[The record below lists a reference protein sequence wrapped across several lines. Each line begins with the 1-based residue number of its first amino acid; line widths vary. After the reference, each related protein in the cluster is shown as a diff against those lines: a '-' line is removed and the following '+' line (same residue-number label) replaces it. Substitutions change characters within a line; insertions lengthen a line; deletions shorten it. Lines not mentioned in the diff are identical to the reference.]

1 MSKEVEPQANRDD
14 LPDTQ
19 QSEAS
24 AFVENGGLSQTN
36 ANRPSRELPGSRS
49 NFHPSRFADLKT
61 TQRKPTP
68 SPLQSSQTS
77 TFTERNSGQASSERG
92 RQQTSSRTP
101 ASHQR
106 SLLQSSSTEEDRPQS
121 PKERLDALLATEG
134 SIYNS
139 AERGSD
145 PRSVE
150 FVGSRKGSLTSPK
163 ATSYSQLRNVS
174 SPVPFSHSPRGSP
187 PTSPTMSTDSKGTQR
202 PDQHP
207 MPRTSSIDSA
217 ISSISSNTS
226 HSYKSSQDSFQSHS
240 ADIST
245 LIAAAGSPE
254 AVIQHLLKEK
264 QHSAAQNAQ
273 LWRLVDKQRSL
284 VIGLN
289 KDLERA
295 LKDKERYR
303 KKLKEHLA
311 QVPPVPST
319 TSRNMQEPQR
329 SSSESPVPSDRQ
341 KVHPIPGDDVRDIVH
356 RAITGMNETSEGIP
370 EAHGSRLIP
379 TIAERSPA
387 TSPSPAWLNAEAQ
400 LNDPLDQLD
409 AKIAS
414 LKQAHEVATPLIARS
429 HTSNPRGTER
439 GGSIQSLP
447 ETPYAIESAVSPTS
461 FAAKRSLPLL
471 QKPHVT
477 PSLAIIEASPL
488 VEKGNT
494 SFPPPRKPPP
504 APLDFNQPVRASPHL
519 HQLGPEDHSGSDYD
533 DILEVDEIPAFERGR
548 RKTREEDDKERE
560 TAALKAQE
568 SRSLSKKNKSV
579 KPSIEKAG
587 SNMIDGAQPT
597 TNGTAPQLARQM
609 VPQSPPASA
618 PGFLSPPGS
627 LAAALNAPC
636 SEPPPS
642 IQQRI
647 LSAPPMSPGLPIS
660 PRPGDRPMNSPLPR
674 MPREGINISLASPPL
689 SPRGGFPGLPL
700 SPRAPKQPI
709 PYPPNTP
716 VSITSPEL
724 PRSEAYRPSSP
735 AAPTYPGE
743 DKARLPVELQSASAP
758 ENPGASTATR
768 ICHDLVSREYPDL
781 LLPPN
786 ALPSIEVKVC
796 SSRLRPSRHSYL
808 ASKNSEEGA
817 VFTLGIFARSDRRE
831 LWRVEKILMALPQ
844 LDYQLKQCSSF
855 NASLPDRALFS
866 GHAPARIDAR
876 RIALNR
882 YFEIML
888 NTPMDEKAAFVVCH
902 FLSTD
907 AIEPQGDEA
916 SMMGAPV
923 QTKAPVTGGTEGRTR
938 KEGYLTKRGK
948 NFGGWKARFFV
959 LDGPVLRYYES
970 PGGAHLGTIKL
981 QAAQIGKQSQHQSSQ
996 SPSRNV
1002 DDIDNQY
1009 RHAFL
1014 ILEPKRK
1021 DSNSVVRHVLCA
1033 ESDAERDD
1041 WVGALLQYVDYQS
1054 SEDERKRPT
1063 IRRNESGS
1071 GKTSSL
1077 QARDKSFGSGRKD
1090 SDTANSPEFEN
1101 ADALQ
1106 SLSYEDTVA
1115 ADAPVLGSMQNGR
1128 HFETPSPPM
1137 TSAQSGHQGPGITD
1151 FQPSKSI
1158 SGPTNGGFIQDAGAW
1173 GNKPPATNRAKDKE
1187 HKKRSFWGFKARSS
1201 TDLAIQ
1207 AQGDSAGANII
1218 QHHNDRTGA
1227 VKAVFGV
1234 PLAEAVENCPPTDI
1248 YVHLPAV
1255 VYRCIEYLDAK
1266 DVASEEGI
1274 FRLSGSNVVIK
1285 ALRER
1290 FNVEG
1295 DVDFLADDHYYDV
1308 HAVASLLKLYLREL
1322 PATVLTR
1329 ELHLD
1334 FLQVLDLDEKEKKVL
1349 AYNGLVR
1356 KLPQANWSLLRALS
1370 AFLLSIVSNSDV
1382 NKMTVRNVGIVF
1394 SPTLNIPA
1402 PIFSMFLT
1410 EFDDIF
1416 GSEFEGGAASAVQ
1429 TSISESLA
1437 PEDVRS
1443 PRRQMF
1449 SEIPTPMYSQET
1461 FPIQERSYEQVV
1473 QDSRAAYDTG
1483 FIPMQP
1489 FYDQPIQGQNPYAQ
1503 SQEGSVT
1510 VAGP

>member
-1 MSKEVEPQANRDD
+1 MSKEVERQDD
-14 LPDTQ
+14 GDKSPSNQ
-19 QSEAS
+19 QSQAS
-24 AFVENGGLSQTN
+24 TLVQNREPSQTN
-36 ANRPSRELPGSRS
+36 ADQPSRDLLGGRS
-49 NFHPSRFADLKT
+49 NFQPSRFADLRT

-77 TFTERNSGQASSERG
+77 TLTQSNSGQASEKA
-92 RQQTSSRTP
+92 RQQASSRTP
-101 ASHQR
+101 VGHQG
-106 SLLQSSSTEEDRPQS
+106 SLLQSSSAEEDRPQS

-134 SIYNS
+134 SIYNT

-145 PRSVE
+145 PQSVE
-150 FVGSRKGSLTSPK
+150 SVGSRKGSLTSPK

-174 SPVPFSHSPRGSP
+174 SPLPFSHSPKGSP
-187 PTSPTMSTDSKGTQR
+187 PISPTMSTDSIGTQR

-226 HSYKSSQDSFQSHS
+226 HSHKSSQDSVQLHS

-245 LIAAAGSPE
+245 LVAAAGSPE

-303 KKLKEHLA
+303 KKLKEHSA

-319 TSRNMQEPQR
+319 TSRTLPEPQR

-341 KVHPIPGDDVRDIVH
+341 DSLSIQGNSVRDIVH
-356 RAITGMNETSEGIP
+356 GALVGMSETLERNP
-370 EAHGSRLIP
+370 EVHETRLRP
-379 TIAERSPA
+379 TVAGRNPTVPA
-387 TSPSPAWLNAEAQ
+387 STAQPNAGAQ
-400 LNDPLDQLD
+400 PRDRFDQLD
-409 AKIAS
+409 GKIES
-414 LKQAHEVATPLIARS
+414 PKQDHEAATPSITRS
-429 HTSNPRGTER
+429 RISDPVGTER
-439 GGSIQSLP
+439 GSSKQILP
-447 ETPYAIESAVSPTS
+447 QTPHAMESTVSPTS
-461 FAAKRSLPLL
+461 FTAKRSLPLL
-471 QKPHVT
+471 QKAPFT

-488 VEKGNT
+488 VEKGNI
-494 SFPPPRKPPP
+494 SLPPPRKPPP

-519 HQLGPEDHSGSDYD
+519 HQLGPEDHSGSEYD

-548 RKTREEDDKERE
+548 RKTREEDDRERE
-560 TAALKAQE
+560 AAALKAEE

-579 KPSIEKAG
+579 KPSIEKAE
-587 SNMIDGAQPT
+587 SDPIDLTQPM
-597 TNGTAPQLARQM
+597 TNGTAPQIARHM
-609 VPQSPPASA
+609 VPQSPPTST
-618 PGFLSPPGS
+618 PGYLSPPGS
-627 LAAALNAPC
+627 LAAALSAPS
-636 SEPPPS
+636 SEAPPS

-660 PRPGDRPMNSPLPR
+660 PRPGDRPLNSPLPR
-674 MPREGINISLASPPL
+674 MPREGSNLSLASPPL

-716 VSITSPEL
+716 VSMTSPEP

-735 AAPTYPGE
+735 AASMHSGE
-743 DKARLPVELQSASAP
+743 GKAPLPVEVGERHIASAP
-758 ENPGASTATR
+758 ENPDALPATY
-768 ICHDLVSREYPDL
+768 ICRDLVSEEYPDL

-808 ASKNSEEGA
+808 ASKSSEESA
-817 VFTLGIFARSDRRE
+817 IFTLGIFARSDGRE

-844 LDYQLKQCSSF
+844 LDHQLKQCSSF
-855 NASLPDRALFS
+855 NARLPDRALFS

-882 YFEIML
+882 YLEFML
-888 NTPMDEKAAFVVCH
+888 NTPLEERAALVVCR

-907 AIEPQGDEA
+907 AVEPQSDEA
-916 SMMGAPV
+916 SIMAGPV
-923 QTKAPVTGGTEGRTR
+923 QTKVPATGGTEGRPR

-970 PGGAHLGTIKL
+970 RGGPHLGTIKL
-981 QAAQIGKQSQHQSSQ
+981 QTAQIGKQSQNQSSQ
-996 SPSRNV
+996 SPSRGG

-1021 DSNSVVRHVLCA
+1021 DSNSLVRHVLCA
-1033 ESDAERDD
+1033 ESDDERDE

-1054 SEDERKRPT
+1054 SEDERTRPT
-1063 IRRNESGS
+1063 MQRHESGS

-1090 SDTANSPEFEN
+1090 SSNANSPEFEN

-1106 SLSYEDTVA
+1106 SLSYQDTVA
-1115 ADAPVLGSMQNGR
+1115 ADAPVLGSMPNGR
-1128 HFETPSPPM
+1128 PLETPSPPM
-1137 TSAQSGHQGPGITD
+1137 TSAQSNHQGPGMTD
-1151 FQPSKSI
+1151 SHSLKSI

-1173 GNKPPATNRAKDKE
+1173 GNKPPAANRAKDKE

-1201 TDLAIQ
+1201 TDLAMQ
-1207 AQGDSAGANII
+1207 AQADGTGINLV
-1218 QHHNDRTGA
+1218 QHHPIDRTGS
-1227 VKAVFGV
+1227 VRAVFGA
-1234 PLAEAVENCPPTDI
+1234 PLVEAVENCPPTDI
-1248 YVHLPAV
+1248 DVHLPAV

-1266 DVASEEGI
+1266 DAASEEGI

-1290 FNVEG
+1290 FNTEG

-1322 PATVLTR
+1322 PSTVLTR

-1334 FLQVLDLDEKEKKVL
+1334 FLQVL
-1349 AYNGLVR
+1349 GR
-1356 KLPQANWSLLRALS
+1356 
-1370 AFLLSIVSNSDV
+1370 
-1382 NKMTVRNVGIVF
+1382 
-1394 SPTLNIPA
+1394 
-1402 PIFSMFLT
+1402 
-1410 EFDDIF
+1410 
-1416 GSEFEGGAASAVQ
+1416 
-1429 TSISESLA
+1429 
-1437 PEDVRS
+1437 
-1443 PRRQMF
+1443 
-1449 SEIPTPMYSQET
+1449 
-1461 FPIQERSYEQVV
+1461 
-1473 QDSRAAYDTG
+1473 
-1483 FIPMQP
+1483 
-1489 FYDQPIQGQNPYAQ
+1489 
-1503 SQEGSVT
+1503 
-1510 VAGP
+1510 